1 MKVIVF
7 KNENEYGEEYKA
19 VLSDGHRPKLTNFY
33 SKISDVYDFANW
45 ASERYDTVVDVEFRR

>member
-7 KNENEYGEEYKA
+7 KNNNEFKA

-33 SKISDVYDFANW
+33 SKISDVYDFVNW
-45 ASERYDTVVDVEFRR
+45 ASDIYDTVVDVEFRR

>member
-7 KNENEYGEEYKA
+7 KNGTEFKA

-45 ASERYDTVVDVEFRR
+45 ASETYDTVVDVEFRR